1 MNRANTTDTSD
12 VHAVD
17 LAPLEAVSGTHS
29 AIPARRLGALAG
41 VKAQVTVVAGSADT
55 TVGEV
60 LAMKEGAILS
70 LNTALNAPFDVML
83 NGTIIA
89 RGELV
94 AVGEHFG
101 VRITQVQSSEA
112 A

>member
-1 MNRANTTDTSD
+1 MNQIVTDSPAA

-17 LAPLEAVSGTHS
+17 LAPLDAVSGTHS
-29 AIPARRLGALAG
+29 AMPARRLGALAG
-41 VKAQVTVVAGSADT
+41 VKAQVSVVAGSADT

-60 LAMKEGAILS
+60 LAMKEGAILT
-70 LNTALNAPFDVML
+70 LNTALNAPFDVVL
-83 NGTIIA
+83 NGTVIA

-101 VRITQVQSSEA
+101 VRITQVQSSEGA
-112 A
+112 

>member
-1 MNRANTTDTSD
+1 MNRVDTNASAA

-17 LAPLEAVSGTHS
+17 LAPLDTVIGTHS
-29 AIPARRLGALAG
+29 AISARRLGALAG
-41 VKAQVTVVAGSADT
+41 VKAQVSVVAGNAHT

-60 LAMKEGAILS
+60 LTLKEGAILT
-70 LNTALNAPFDVML
+70 LDTALNAPFDVML
-83 NGTIIA
+83 NGTVIA

-101 VRITQVQSSEA
+101 VRITQVQASEGA
-112 A
+112 